1 MPRRREVR
9 IAARFHQSAR
19 DLLLNTDLPLVA
31 VAERA
36 GFKHQ
41 EYMGAVLKARL
52 GTTPA
57 RLRRVRSSAWIPMAR

>member
-1 MPRRREVR
+1 VQIRKAQELL
-9 IAARFHQSAR
+9 R
-19 DLLLNTDLPLVA
+19 DTGLTLKSVA
-31 VAERA
+31 DRA

-57 RLRRVRSSAWIPMAR
+57 RLRRISALGR